1 MATTPDIK
9 NYVEK
14 AQNSL
19 DGINKL
25 AKDGSANILEFLE
38 GARSSFDIFSKN
50 GKGSSVLSP
59 GTKTSVKQ
67 PPQGN
72 KTNATEIWG
81 LPPFVYIEGQQDED
95 SYEYTVNKIL
105 QTMLVVTLEPCI
117 PAYQGID
124 GDVGLDL
131 YKLQDIPTSG
141 PGSLTNL
148 LEGTNIKPLP
158 MPLKLAVQNE
168 SNFTE
173 SWSNQFG
180 ESKSESVANVG
191 SQLGQEIKFISGKNS
206 MSEGIGALMKDL
218 GDVGGIL
225 FGDTAQGILNSGA
238 SKLEEFGKK
247 LESGAEGHSNLGKGL
262 VKAAGGSKID
272 FPQIW
277 QGCEF
282 SPSYQFTVRLYNPY
296 PNDNAAYEKYVLTP
310 LAHLLLFVCP
320 ASDSNFTFGF
330 PLLCRMKC
338 PGIAGL
344 DAAYVQQIDVIKG
357 GSGESSDI
365 SYTQRPG
372 TIDVRFTIT
381 SLYNSMVARG
391 NEGISEERPAL
402 DTYIRD
408 LRGSMEIPSTVSK
421 GPTGNPASGNQ
432 PIISL
437 SDNIMSRNNRKSPG
451 FSRDSIFTDSLD
463 LIDVGINTVRTSL
476 DTLDAFSDPL
486 ITSIMNS
493 NELLNDINI
502 DIMGKYKQDYEILKV
517 DRELAETPVTIQDRI
532 ALKLKS
538 GLPVPRELSN
548 WFWNNLDSFDG
559 LTRGIIR
566 ELEEPGIEPQV
577 AGNGYGMGSFQSSYA
592 LASKVAAIQT
602 STF

>member
-1 MATTPDIK
+1 
-9 NYVEK
+9 
-14 AQNSL
+14 
-19 DGINKL
+19 
-25 AKDGSANILEFLE
+25 LE
-38 GARSSFDIFSKN
+38 G
-50 GKGSSVLSP
+50 
-59 GTKTSVKQ
+59 
-67 PPQGN
+67 
-72 KTNATEIWG
+72 
-81 LPPFVYIEGQQDED
+81 QDDE
-95 SYEYTVNKIL
+95 SLKYTVNKIL

-141 PGSLTNL
+141 QGSLSNL
-148 LEGTNIKPLP
+148 LEGTGIKPLT

-191 SQLGQEIKFISGKNS
+191 SSLGQEIRFISGKNS
-206 MSEGIGALMKDL
+206 ISEGLGEIMKDL
-218 GDVGGIL
+218 GEVGGML
-225 FGDTAQGILNSGA
+225 FGETAANVMNSGA
-238 SKLEEFGKK
+238 TQMAETGKRLENGI
-247 LESGAEGHSNLGKGL
+247 EGSSPLGKGL
-262 VKAAGGSKID
+262 IKAAAGSKID

-282 SPSYQFTVRLYNPY
+282 SPSYQFTLRLYNPY
-296 PNDNAAYEKYVLTP
+296 PNDNKAYETYVLTP

-391 NEGISEERPAL
+391 NEDVTEERPAL

-408 LRGSMEIPSTVSK
+408 LRGTTEIPSTISE
-421 GPTGNPASGNQ
+421 GPSGGNSSGNN
-432 PIISL
+432 PIVNLGDISL
-437 SDNIMSRNNRKSPG
+437 IRNNIKSPG
-451 FSRDSIFTDSLD
+451 FSRDSIFTSSLD
-463 LIDVGINTVRTSL
+463 LIDTGLNTVRTGL

-486 ITSIMNS
+486 ITSIMGA
-493 NELLNDINI
+493 NELLTDFNI
-502 DIMGKYKQDYEILKV
+502 DIMGKYKNEYESLKLE
-517 DRELAETPVTIQDRI
+517 RELSEIGVSIQDRV
-532 ALKLKS
+532 ALKLKT

-548 WFWNNLDSFDG
+548 WFWNNIDTFDTLTKG
-559 LTRGIIR
+559 LVK
-566 ELEEPGIEPQV
+566 ELEEPGIEPKT
-577 AGNGYGMGSFQSSYA
+577 AGNNFDMGLFQSNYTLS
-592 LASKVAAIQT
+592 SKVPAIQT